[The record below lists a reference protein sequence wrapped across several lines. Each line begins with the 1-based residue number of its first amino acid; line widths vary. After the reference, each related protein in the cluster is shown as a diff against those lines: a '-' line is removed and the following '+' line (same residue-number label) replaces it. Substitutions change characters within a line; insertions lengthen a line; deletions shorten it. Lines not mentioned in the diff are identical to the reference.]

1 MKDGI
6 GYVHGYRC
14 IIADGK
20 IDSCWH
26 PIQTAYEITRMYR
39 KSGKRIKRG
48 EITTDALR
56 RGLNRGSIVIKHG
69 AYDVPP
75 IPRPPVPERKP
86 PKTNQSK
93 LIKLLYTGRPKYLKR
108 G

>member
-39 KSGKRIKRG
+39 KSGERIKRG

-56 RGLNRGSIVIKHG
+56 RGLNRGSIIIKHG
-69 AYDVPP
+69 AYDPALGTQKK
-75 IPRPPVPERKP
+75 KP
-86 PKTNQSK
+86 TAK
-93 LIKLLYTGRPKYLKR
+93 LYRNRTGLMQWLFGDYSRYKKQ